1 MMNEGQNLVSILLSP
16 PVLLTFIVCAVL
28 AGVVIWLFN
37 MWQRRRRDAD
47 LEEQRRQQEATIAR
61 VLDSVAQDKDNLIA
75 EYEARLRERDARIA
89 TLEQEVSRL
98 RERLSSTGLLGLF
111 GGKQREVIG
120 ALLLENEQLHEILA
134 AKQEE
139 LRDLMS
145 DMMNKLMA
153 RIEEQAR
160 ENARAVR
167 YKQALL
173 SAFLQREEA
182 QRLLDKMIPQ
192 IQGEGE
198 KPPELPNT

>member
-1 MMNEGQNLVSILLSP
+1 MNDGQNLVSILLSP
-16 PVLLTFIVCAVL
+16 PVLLTFIVCAAL
-28 AGVVIWLFN
+28 AGVVIWLVHT
-37 MWQRRRRDAD
+37 WQRRRHDAD

-111 GGKQREVIG
+111 GGRQREVIG

-182 QRLLDKMIPQ
+182 QHLFDKMIPQ

>member
-1 MMNEGQNLVSILLSP
+1 MNEGQSLVSILLSP
-16 PVLLTFIVCAVL
+16 PVLLTFIVCAAL
-28 AGVVIWLFN
+28 AGVIIWLVH
-37 MWQRRRRDAD
+37 MWQRRRHNAA

>member
-1 MMNEGQNLVSILLSP
+1 MDEGQNLVSILLSP
-16 PVLLTFIVCAVL
+16 PVLLTFIVCVAL
-28 AGVVIWLFN
+28 AGVVIWLVN
-37 MWQRRRRDAD
+37 MWQRRRHDAD

-89 TLEQEVSRL
+89 ALEQEVSRL

-134 AKQEE
+134 AKQEQ

-192 IQGEGE
+192 IQSEGE